1 MITPKQFI
9 DRIKKAEPQ
18 PVYLFLGNELFFR
31 DRCRRAL
38 TQVVLG
44 DSATETPN
52 PEGLTEIDLGR
63 QHLAALIDEARTM
76 SLFATARLLIGAH
89 AEAAIPRVTGAK
101 AAEPFEALRSYA
113 ASPTPGTV
121 VLFEATRFDLGER
134 DDKPKIDRLVKLFGS
149 ACEIVEMKRLS
160 ADQALR
166 ESAARAEQ
174 LGLQIDRSSLTD
186 LVEMLGGDM
195 GRLANELEKLSLYV
209 GSDRPVQGE
218 DLELLIPEARR
229 RGVFEF
235 SDALA
240 HGDRVRALD
249 ILDTLAET
257 GVSWPMQVNL
267 IAGLLRQ
274 ALAMKE
280 QGART
285 AQQVL
290 SVSKQYGIRMWPPR
304 VRQLVEIGRH
314 FSPGRLEKALIRLGE
329 ADRDLRRERPN
340 DRVIME
346 QLVMA
351 L

>member
-1 MITPKQFI
+1 MTAKQFL
-9 DRIKKAEPQ
+9 DRLKKAQPR
-18 PVYLFLGNELFFR
+18 PVYLFLGNELFYR
-31 DRCRRAL
+31 DRCRQAL
-38 TQVVLG
+38 TRAVLG
-44 DSATETPN
+44 ESAAETAS
-52 PEGLTEIDLGR
+52 PEGLAEIDLSE
-63 QHLAALIDEARTM
+63 QSLAALIDEARTM
-76 SLFATARLLIGAH
+76 SLFASARLLVGAQ
-89 AEAAIPRVTGAK
+89 AEATLPRGTGAK
-101 AAEPFEALRSYA
+101 AAQPFEALRNYA
-113 ASPTPGTV
+113 ESPTPGTV
-121 VLFEATRFDLGER
+121 VLLEATRFDLSER
-134 DDKPKIDRLVKLFGS
+134 DDKSKIDRLVKLFGS
-149 ACEIVEMKRLS
+149 ACEIVEMKRLT

-166 ESAARAEQ
+166 ESSARAKQ
-174 LGLQIDRSSLTD
+174 LGLRIDSSSLSD
-186 LVEMLGGDM
+186 LVEMLGGNM

-209 GSDRPVQGE
+209 GSEREVLAQ

-229 RGVFEF
+229 RGVFEL

-267 IAGLLRQ
+267 IAGLFRQ

-285 AQQVL
+285 SQQVMTL
-290 SVSKQYGIRMWPPR
+290 SSRYGIRMWPSR
-304 VRQLVEIGRH
+304 ARQLIEVGRC
-314 FSPGRLEKALIRLGE
+314 FSPRRLEKALIRLGQ

>member
-1 MITPKQFI
+1 MTPKQFL
-9 DRIKKAEPQ
+9 DRLKKAEPQ
-18 PVYLFLGNELFFR
+18 PLYLFLGNELFLR

-38 TQVVLG
+38 NHTVLG
-44 DSATETPN
+44 DSARETPN
-52 PEGLTEIDLGR
+52 PEGLTEIDLGE

-76 SLFATARLLIGAH
+76 SLFATARLVIGTH
-89 AEAAIPRVTGAK
+89 AEAAIPRGTGSK
-101 AAEPFEALRSYA
+101 AAEPFDALRSYA
-113 ASPTPGTV
+113 ESPTPGTV
-121 VLFEATRFDLGER
+121 VLFEATRIDLGER
-134 DDKPKIDRLVKLFGS
+134 DDKSKIDRLVKLFGS

-166 ESAARAEQ
+166 ESEARAEQ
-174 LGLQIDRSSLTD
+174 LGLQIDRSSLSD
-186 LVEMLGGDM
+186 LIEMLGGDM
-195 GRLANELEKLSLYV
+195 GRLTTELEKLSLYV
-209 GSDRPVQGE
+209 GGERAVRAE

-235 SDALA
+235 SEALA

-249 ILDTLAET
+249 ILGTIAET
-257 GVSWPMQVNL
+257 GVSWPMQVSL
-267 IAGLLRQ
+267 IAALFRQ
-274 ALAMKE
+274 ALAMEE

-304 VRQLVEIGRH
+304 ARQLVEIGRN
-314 FSPGRLEKALIRLGE
+314 FSRRRLEKALIRLGQ